1 MGRKGQPFREKGQ
14 NLIEYA
20 LLLAIIAGI
29 GFLIYQQSFMGDS
42 IRTVFNNAGNLM
54 ENAGSKDSAK
64 EDEPPLSIPDLVGKA
79 VAEGNSGLGA
89 LLNTGSTHYIYSGT
103 AEGNQVAQALNVPF
117 HQGDIWS
124 VGRETTGKNDYY
136 VLAYYSAAESGPV
149 LKYASHNPAWNWQV
163 NSSGELSTATGER
176 ISVPARYYVYDP
188 ATGQQITS
196 GYYSSH
202 NTATLVYAPGTGKE
216 YTIR

>member
-1 MGRKGQPFREKGQ
+1 MTGLKNSFREKGQ
-14 NLIEYA
+14 DLVEYA
-20 LLLAIIAGI
+20 LLLAIIVGI
-29 GFLIYQQSFMGDS
+29 GFLIYSQTRMEDS
-42 IRTVFNNAGNLM
+42 IRTVFNNAGTLM
-54 ENAGSKDSAK
+54 ENAAGNNNSQN
-64 EDEPPLSIPDLVGKA
+64 EDKPRSIPDIIGKSIGD
-79 VAEGNSGLGA
+79 GNAGLGN
-89 LLNTGSTHYIYSGT
+89 LLNTDSTHYIYSGT
-103 AEGNQVAQALNVPF
+103 DEGKQLAQALNIPF

-149 LKYASHNPAWNWQV
+149 SKYASPNHAWNWQV

>member
-20 LLLAIIAGI
+20 LLLAIIVGI

-117 HQGDIWS
+117 HEGDIWS
-124 VGRETTGKNDYY
+124 IGREVTAQDDYY
-136 VLAYYSAAESGPV
+136 VLAYYSAAQNGPV
-149 LKYASHNPAWNWQV
+149 SKYASSDPGWNWRV
-163 NSSGELSTATGER
+163 TSSGGTSSQSGDPVT
-176 ISVPARYYVYDP
+176 VPAQYYVYDP
-188 ATGQQITS
+188 ATGKQITS

-202 NTATLVYAPGTGKE
+202 KKAYLVYAPGSGKD

>member
-1 MGRKGQPFREKGQ
+1 MGRKGRLFREKGQ
-14 NLIEYA
+14 DLIEYA

-29 GFLIYQQSFMGDS
+29 GFLIYQQSFLGDS

-79 VAEGNSGLGA
+79 IAEGNSGLGA

-117 HQGDIWS
+117 HEGDIWS
-124 VGRETTGKNDYY
+124 IGREVTAQNNYY
-136 VLAYYSAAESGPV
+136 VLAYYSAAQNGPV
-149 LKYASHNPAWNWQV
+149 SNPASSDPGWNWRV
-163 NSSGELSTATGER
+163 TSSGG
-176 ISVPARYYVYDP
+176 ISARSGKHVTVPAQYYVYDP
-188 ATGQQITS
+188 ATGKQITS
-196 GYYSSH
+196 GYYSSQK
-202 NTATLVYAPGTGKE
+202 TATLVYAPGSGKD

>member
-14 NLIEYA
+14 DLIEYA

-54 ENAGSKDSAK
+54 EKAGSKDSAK

-117 HQGDIWS
+117 HEGDIWS
-124 VGRETTGKNDYY
+124 IGREVTAQNNYY
-136 VLAYYSAAESGPV
+136 VLAYYSAAQNGPV
-149 LKYASHNPAWNWQV
+149 SNRASSDPGWNWRV
-163 NSSGELSTATGER
+163 TSSGGISALSGKHVT
-176 ISVPARYYVYDP
+176 VPAQYYVYDP
-188 ATGQQITS
+188 ATGKQITS
-196 GYYSSH
+196 GYYSSQK
-202 NTATLVYAPGTGKE
+202 TATLVYAPGSGKD